1 MRSFS
6 FAAAVAVLVMSGQ
19 ALAATCPATGDIEQR
34 ANSSGGFLYAAKG
47 NWRGENPMAAEGDL
61 KTFKF
66 VNAKITSDSV
76 ICRYEGGTAAFLS
89 MSRPTTG
96 KATGSAW
103 KDNTCE
109 GEVGSCAFD

>member
-6 FAAAVAVLVMSGQ
+6 LAAAVAVLVMSEQ
-19 ALAATCPATGDIEQR
+19 ALAATCPATSDIEQR
-34 ANSSGGFLYAAKG
+34 ASESGGFLYAAKG
-47 NWRGENPMAAEGDL
+47 NWRGENPSAGKEDL
-61 KTFKF
+61 PTLKF
-66 VNAKITSDSV
+66 VNAKITDQAV

-89 MSRPTTG
+89 LSRPTTA

-103 KDNTCE
+103 KNNTCE